1 MKELS
6 CPHGRAS
13 WSRPCLSDWRSQG
26 VGADLRV
33 APEEHCVVFV
43 VDQEPDGKLIT
54 TDPVCFPSQNETDA
68 YGRTWLRSVS
78 PAAVSPVRRTGLAL
92 ASFTLGTHYDGAN
105 GTGSSISVVGSS
117 CTGGYWNTPSNWDN
131 RISSSFNGCAR
142 LRHWDLPSMVGSVQD
157 TYGAGSTHNLSSMD
171 NKTQSVSYHSS

>member
-1 MKELS
+1 MSARSSLLV
-6 CPHGRAS
+6 AS
-13 WSRPCLSDWRSQG
+13 LLVGLAQPG

-105 GTGSSISVVGSS
+105 GTGSSISVVGVRPRS
-117 CTGGYWNTPSNWDN
+117 
-131 RISSSFNGCAR
+131 IAA
-142 LRHWDLPSMVGSVQD
+142 V
-157 TYGAGSTHNLSSMD
+157 
-171 NKTQSVSYHSS
+171 